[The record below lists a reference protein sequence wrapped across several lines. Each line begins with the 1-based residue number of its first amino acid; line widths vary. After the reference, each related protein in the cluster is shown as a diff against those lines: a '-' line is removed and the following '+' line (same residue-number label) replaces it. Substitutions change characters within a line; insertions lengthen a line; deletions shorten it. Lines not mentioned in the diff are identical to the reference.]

1 MRISEH
7 SIRVSFNLMEREMKK
22 VKNGREV
29 VIRGS
34 KETWGHG
41 AVLQAH
47 RWKEEL
53 DNVLQSAPIIY
64 SGD

>member
-1 MRISEH
+1 
-7 SIRVSFNLMEREMKK
+7 MEREMKK

-41 AVLQAH
+41 TVLQAH

-53 DNVLQSAPIIY
+53 DNVLQSAPTIY